1 VISQTVVPDR
11 DGGADGVGR
20 AGGTG
25 GADHVGSA
33 ELALVLL
40 ADARLPTGS
49 HTQSA
54 GLEPALQAGL
64 DPSEVPAY
72 LAGRLRT
79 VTRVEAG
86 TAVVARHAVLTGGA
100 LRPVRDA
107 WAARTPSQVLRA
119 SGEQLGRGYLRLFRR
134 LWPHAPEVEALVALG
149 RPPRPVVLGAVAA
162 YAGLSAAQVVRLVG
176 YDDAQTIA
184 SATLKLAPFDPVEA
198 TAWVLAARPLIEEMV
213 CDLQD
218 LTAPVDVP
226 ALSAP
231 LAELWAQ
238 DHAVSRERMFSA

>member
-1 VISQTVVPDR
+1 MTSLINTAAPAGS
-11 DGGADGVGR
+11 DGGGPDDAAGAEGVG
-20 AGGTG
+20 G
-25 GADHVGSA
+25 A
-33 ELALVLL
+33 ELALILL

-54 GLEPALQAGL
+54 GLEPALQAGM
-64 DPSEVPAY
+64 DPGEVPAY

-100 LRPVRDA
+100 LAPVRDA
-107 WAARTPSQVLRA
+107 WAARTPSHVLRA

-134 LWPHAPEVEALVALG
+134 LWPDAPEAADLAALG

-176 YDDAQTIA
+176 YDDAQTVA

-198 TAWVLAARPLIEEMV
+198 TTWVLAARPLIEEMV
-213 CDLQD
+213 LDLQD
-218 LTAPVDVP
+218 LTDPLDVP

>member
-1 VISQTVVPDR
+1 VTAPRIQAEPAQAAGDADR
-11 DGGADGVGR
+11 APGAHS
-20 AGGTG
+20 A
-25 GADHVGSA
+25 GSA

-54 GLEPALQAGL
+54 GLEPALQAGM
-64 DPSEVPAY
+64 DPRQVPDY

-86 TAVVARHAVLTGGA
+86 TAVVARHAVLTGAGLA
-100 LRPVRDA
+100 PVRDA
-107 WAARTPSQVLRA
+107 WAARTPSHVLRA
-119 SGEQLGRGYLRLFRR
+119 SGEQLGRGYLRLIRR
-134 LWPHAPEVEALVALG
+134 LWPHAPAVGALAALG

-162 YAGLSAAQVVRLVG
+162 CAGLSAAQVVRLVG

-198 TAWVLAARPLIEEMV
+198 TMWVMAARPLIEEMV
-213 CDLQD
+213 LELQG
-218 LTAPVDVP
+218 LTDPCDVP
-226 ALSAP
+226 AFSAP